1 MNHFLQIFDLDPSE
15 LIKLLQRAEYFRKQK
30 EKGGRDSFLK
40 GKNIAL
46 FFEKPSLRTKLSFE
60 SAVSS
65 LGGTSSYIDG
75 REVAGTRESISDIA
89 RVLDRYIDGVFAR
102 VYDHSVLQEM
112 ANYTSAPILNALC
125 NDHHPFQALAELQV
139 MKWNFGDSFVHKNVV
154 FIGDGCNVPTSL
166 AQGCA
171 LLGIDF
177 EMCSPAGYEIPSHFW
192 KEIQEKGSLYGA
204 TITAS
209 ENPMHAIQNADVVV
223 TDTWVSMGMEE
234 EKEQR
239 IKDFSG
245 FTITQDLMNQAN
257 ANAIFLHCL
266 PAYRGFEVEDEVIE
280 GEASRIFDEV
290 ECRLHTAKA
299 VLEYFYGV

>member
-15 LIKLLQRAEYFRKQK
+15 LIQILERAEYFRTQK
-30 EKGGRDSFLK
+30 GECSHPFLK
-40 GKNIAL
+40 GKNIAF
-46 FFEKPSLRTKLSFE
+46 FFEKPSLRTKVSFE
-60 SAVSS
+60 SAVAF
-65 LGGTSSYIDG
+65 LGGSSSYIDG
-75 REVAGTRESISDIA
+75 REVAGTRESIADIA
-89 RVLDRYIDGVFAR
+89 RVLDRYVDGVFAR

-112 ANYTSAPILNALC
+112 GKYLSVPVLNALC

-139 MKWNFGDSFVHKNVV
+139 MKWNFGDAFVRKKVV

-177 EMCSPAGYEIPSHFW
+177 EMCSPKGYEIPSGFW
-192 KEIQEKGSLYGA
+192 EEIQEKGNHYGA
-204 TITAS
+204 KITAS
-209 ENPMHAIQNADVVV
+209 HLPVQAIQNADVVV

-245 FTITQDLMNQAN
+245 FTITSEMMGQAS
-257 ANAIFLHCL
+257 ADAIFLHCL
-266 PAYRGFEVEDEVIE
+266 PAYRGFEVDSEVIE
-280 GEASRIFDEV
+280 GKASRVFDEV

-299 VLEYFYGV
+299 VLEYFYGA